1 MALSALSCAD
11 VPLRTYTLSE
21 CNLFLSFAVLESQ
34 LRAAETL
41 KPAVCGLKIN
51 EICLPGNTLLW
62 DLLQD
67 QNIVSI
73 AIVVV

>member
-1 MALSALSCAD
+1 MMVLCTNVIVICVL
-11 VPLRTYTLSE
+11 TFT
-21 CNLFLSFAVLESQ
+21 VLESQ
-34 LRAAETL
+34 LRTVEAL
-41 KPAVCGLKIN
+41 KPAVCGIKID

-73 AIVVV
+73 AVVVLNSFSLAEEYHL

>member
-1 MALSALSCAD
+1 MD
-11 VPLRTYTLSE
+11 
-21 CNLFLSFAVLESQ
+21 
-34 LRAAETL
+34 
-41 KPAVCGLKIN
+41 

-73 AIVVV
+73 AAVVLDSLGLFKKLICFSIFQLDICI